1 MLGDYES
8 SGSFVFSLLPQIVCA
23 VEIKLTVRYP
33 WPETR
38 SLLLLV
44 VAHGQ
49 LGARRIDITMKTRLT
64 LETESVLF
72 QCVFMWA
79 CVHESSRQTPQKKTT
94 QFLNKCASSST
105 SRCSTPSCVGRY
117 PSRLGAPQW
126 ESCFDFQARPRG
138 FQGIWRIPSSFVDTH
153 EQLPWKQ

>member
-49 LGARRIDITMKTRLT
+49 LGARHIDITMKTRLT

-72 QCVFMWA
+72 QCVFVCAW
-79 CVHESSRQTPQKKTT
+79 VLKTDPT
-94 QFLNKCASSST
+94 EEDDTVSKQVCFLLNFKVFYSILC
-105 SRCSTPSCVGRY
+105 R
-117 PSRLGAPQW
+117 
-126 ESCFDFQARPRG
+126 
-138 FQGIWRIPSSFVDTH
+138 
-153 EQLPWKQ
+153 